1 MTNPDSIVA
10 KIRALPGCEGA
21 RVKVA
26 RMVPVTIEVTRVDPS
41 QANRASCI
49 VRSCVAVERLFVNGV
64 EYLEGRIVKV
74 KTPLDVRVVD
84 PAMNTDREVAR
95 AQLRAISGTEDA

>member
-10 KIRALPGCEGA
+10 KIRALPGCESA
-21 RVKVA
+21 RVKVT
-26 RMVPVTIEVTRVDPS
+26 RLMPVTIEVTGVDPS
-41 QANRASCI
+41 QADRASTI
-49 VRSCVAVERLFVNGV
+49 VRANTYVERLFVNGA
-64 EYLEGRIVKV
+64 EHPEGRIVKV

-95 AQLRAISGTEDA
+95 AQLRAISGTEGA